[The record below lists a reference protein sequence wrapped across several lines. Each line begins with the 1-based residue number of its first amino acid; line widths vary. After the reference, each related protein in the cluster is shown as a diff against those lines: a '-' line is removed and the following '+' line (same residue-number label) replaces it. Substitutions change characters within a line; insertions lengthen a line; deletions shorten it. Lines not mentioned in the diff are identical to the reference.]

1 MFVSMTNSLISS
13 AQTTLETY
21 LTYGVR
27 TQSSERM
34 LMIRRA
40 RGFGLIGFAVAFL
53 AGFMTGL
60 ANGVTDLMAASLGLM
75 FFIVAGLWAG
85 YVRESRY
92 IVPVTHL
99 GLGAIM
105 GGIFLTSIWVPA
117 GTEISVVFPML
128 LILVLTYV
136 LGVKAAFF
144 WSVATV
150 IASAV
155 TINFTE
161 MPETVNGIA
170 MSKGGL
176 FAARAVAIFG
186 AFGFAAAERRVVDRQ
201 SQELEFLAGHD
212 SLTGLLNRRAFE
224 ERFDAALAR
233 ARRYD
238 RRVALIMID
247 LDRFKPV
254 NDTYGHAVGDHLLR
268 RLAQRIARLTRET
281 DSVCRLG
288 GDEFVVLV
296 EDMREEKHVQL
307 HASRLLETLT
317 RPVDLDG
324 TPIQVGAS
332 VGVAIQSGPDDEAE
346 LLMRTADQAMYAA
359 KSAGGATVRAGA
371 VTRSGDGAPQ
381 GIQGLGV

>member
-1 MFVSMTNSLISS
+1 MTSSLISS
-13 AQTTLETY
+13 GRTALERY

-27 TQSSERM
+27 TQSRERV

-40 RGFGLIGFAVAFL
+40 RGFGLIGFVVAFL
-53 AGFMTGL
+53 AGFVTGV
-60 ANGVTDLMAASLGLM
+60 ANGVTDLVVASLGLM

-85 YVRESRY
+85 YIRESRY

-99 GLGAIM
+99 GLGAIL

-117 GTEISVVFPML
+117 GTEISVIFPML

-136 LGVKAAFF
+136 LGVKAAFY

-150 IASAV
+150 IGSAV
-155 TINFTE
+155 TITYTQ
-161 MPETVNGIA
+161 MPEAVNGIA
-170 MSKGGL
+170 MSKAGL
-176 FAARAVAIFG
+176 FALRAVAIFG

-254 NDTYGHAVGDHLLR
+254 NDIHGHAVGDEVLR
-268 RLAQRIARLTRET
+268 RLAHRIARLTRET
-281 DSVCRLG
+281 DAVCRLG

-296 EDMREEKHVQL
+296 EDMREEKHLQL
-307 HASRLLETLT
+307 HASRLLETLS
-317 RPVDLDG
+317 RPMDLDELK
-324 TPIQVGAS
+324 IQVGAS
-332 VGVAIQSGPDDEAE
+332 IGIAIQSGLDDDAV

-359 KSAGGATVRAGA
+359 KSAGGT
-371 VTRSGDGAPQ
+371 TIRSGDVAQSDHPPMDGFK
-381 GIQGLGV
+381 GLGV